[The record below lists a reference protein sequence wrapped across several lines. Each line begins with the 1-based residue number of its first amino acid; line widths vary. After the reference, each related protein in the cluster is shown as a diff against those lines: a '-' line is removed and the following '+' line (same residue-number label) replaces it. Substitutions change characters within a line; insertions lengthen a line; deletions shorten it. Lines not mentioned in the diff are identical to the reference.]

1 MATVTH
7 EITDAVTSTAQ
18 AQSSEKAKIGV
29 FVMALLEDANNK
41 TGHLRPE
48 ATKVAHDMAS
58 SLGEY
63 GTVVDPGLVENEA
76 QAATAARLFNAEDV
90 DIIVAIELAFT
101 NGVVPVRCAL
111 DTSAPMLVWNTQM
124 LGGLEES
131 QDFDVAM
138 LNSGIC
144 GLPEM
149 TAALTR
155 LGREF
160 TLVTSRFDD
169 AEGRRKVAAV
179 IKAAAVRRRLRR
191 ARVGFFSHPYEGMT
205 DLMFDQLSFRQAIG
219 PVVWPVEPE
228 LVAARAGEI
237 EQREVDRLVRSE
249 GARFKIDMDAET
261 FERSARAALALES
274 VAREQR
280 LDAMTGFDHV
290 WLTDPRIGVIPSY
303 GGGRLCELGIA
314 AAPEGDVATAV
325 AQLVMQEFA
334 GHATTME
341 NLVIDFD
348 HNAVMLCHD
357 GFGNPAMATPGEDV
371 LVQNSTFYTGVH
383 GRGAAFKF
391 AYKPGPVTNFAIV
404 TVGGNRWRFV
414 ISEGELLPFTP
425 RPMSAPQTLFRA
437 DSMSISDWCDGWLLA
452 AATHHWAA
460 AHGHWAR
467 ELSTLAKLMGV
478 EAVVV

>member
-7 EITDAVTSTAQ
+7 EIIDEATSA
-18 AQSSEKAKIGV
+18 AEDGSAERAKIGV

-48 ATKVAHDMAS
+48 ATKVAHEMAG
-58 SLGEY
+58 SLREY
-63 GTVVDPGLVENEA
+63 GTVVDPGLVEDEV
-76 QAATAARLFNAEDV
+76 QAAAAARLFNAEGV

-101 NGVVPVRCAL
+101 QGVVPVRCAL
-111 DTSAPMLVWNTQM
+111 DTSAPILVWNTQL

-149 TAALTR
+149 TAALKR

-169 AEGRRKVAAV
+169 PEGRRKVADV
-179 IKAAAVRRRLRR
+179 INAAAVRRRLRR
-191 ARVGFFSHPYEGMT
+191 ARVGLFAHPYEGMT
-205 DLMFDQLSFRQAIG
+205 DLMFDQLSFRQTIG

-228 LVAARAGEI
+228 LVAVRAGEI
-237 EQREVDRLVRSE
+237 GQPEVDGLVRSE
-249 GARFKIDMDAET
+249 RARFTVDMDAET
-261 FERSARAALALES
+261 FERSARTALALES
-274 VAREQR
+274 VVREQR
-280 LDAMTGFDHV
+280 LDAVTAFDHV
-290 WLTDPRIGVIPSY
+290 WLTDPRIGVVPSY
-303 GGGRLCELGIA
+303 AGGRLCELGIA

-325 AQLVMQEFA
+325 AQLVMQEYA
-334 GHATTME
+334 GNATTLE
-341 NLVIDFD
+341 NLVIDFN

-357 GFGNPAMATPGEDV
+357 GFGNPAMATPGKV
-371 LVQNSTFYTGVH
+371 LIQNSTFYTGVH
-383 GRGAAFKF
+383 GRGAAYKF
-391 AYKPGPVTNFAIV
+391 AYKPGPVTNLAIV

-425 RPMSAPQTLFRA
+425 RPMSAPQTLFRS
-437 DSMSISDWCDGWLLA
+437 DSMSISEWCDGWLLA
-452 AATHHWAA
+452 GATHHWAGA
-460 AHGHWAR
+460 QGHWAR
-467 ELSTLAKLMGV
+467 ELGVLASMMGV